1 MFDLVDSEHRGTL
14 NMEDLKRISEQLKY
28 NMTEEDLR
36 EVINNVAGFGKSE
49 ISYDQFNKY
58 IAKKVQKK

>member
-1 MFDLVDSEHRGTL
+1 MFDLVDTEHRGTL
-14 NMEDLKRISEQLKY
+14 NLDDLKRISEQLKY

-58 IAKKVQKK
+58 IAKKT

>member
-58 IAKKVQKK
+58 IAKKV